1 MRKYSF
7 SPTKYDFRQ
16 ANGALEDLL
25 KEALQRLRTW
35 QSEHKKGLVE
45 FALIFVLAFVV
56 WLLGRQL
63 GIRQFLIDWT
73 SGGGRITPLDFLLP
87 ALVLAIAFPLFALRR
102 GLELRDE
109 ISRANTDPLTGLH
122 NRRKFTELLEQEV
135 ARARRHNRA
144 LSLVMLDVDRLK
156 DLNDKFGHDV
166 GDSVLKAVGE
176 VGRTII
182 RRTDHFA
189 RWGGDEFMIIAP
201 ETPLEGAQQLAE
213 KIRQALEKEM
223 FPTVGHLTASVG
235 LTSLAPG
242 DNAESLVR
250 RTDRFLLASKE
261 EGRNR
266 VSVGP
271 HTPFPASK

>member
-1 MRKYSF
+1 M
-7 SPTKYDFRQ
+7 
-16 ANGALEDLL
+16 
-25 KEALQRLRTW
+25 
-35 QSEHKKGLVE
+35 
-45 FALIFVLAFVV
+45 FVLPIMDIWDALKARGQRGIN
-56 WLLGRQL
+56 LL
-63 GIRQFLIDWT
+63 
-73 SGGGRITPLDFLLP
+73 
-87 ALVLAIAFPLFALRR
+87 LAILTINNPVF
-102 GLELRDE
+102 GQTCRDCHMPP
-109 ISRANTDPLTGLH
+109 SG
-122 NRRKFTELLEQEV
+122 
-135 ARARRHNRA
+135 
-144 LSLVMLDVDRLK
+144 
-156 DLNDKFGHDV
+156 
-166 GDSVLKAVGE
+166 
-176 VGRTII
+176 
-182 RRTDHFA
+182 TDHFA